1 LQAVIKEV
9 ERLHPSIV
17 YQLPR
22 YAPPEGLTID
32 GHFIPP
38 KQIVGISPIT
48 MNRSKAI
55 YGEDANEFN
64 PETWLV
70 NNPKVRYMD
79 GRLATVQSMACF

>member
-79 GRLATVQSMACF
+79 GHLATVQSMACF